1 MKNLILISMFLV
13 LIMSVSAQDSTQM
26 VTVKDTIFI
35 SDARLIYFSNT
46 ILPAVNSFID
56 DYNRTRKVSGETVLL
71 KQETNQL
78 IKKIEKLVQDYSRNF
93 MVVKNTE
100 INPVEIVN
108 EYNALNAKI
117 AALQSDPE
125 IKYIEAMT
133 EFQRI
138 KERQAV
144 LSNYYKQIYSK

>member
-1 MKNLILISMFLV
+1 MFLL

-26 VTVKDTIFI
+26 VTVKDTTFI
-35 SDARLIYFSNT
+35 NDPRLTYLGNT
-46 ILPAVNSFID
+46 IVPALNGFVD
-56 DYNRTRKVSGETVLL
+56 DYNRSRKVAGEPILL
-71 KQETNQL
+71 KQETSQL
-78 IKKIEKLVQDYSRNF
+78 IKKIEKLVTDYSLNF
-93 MVVKNTE
+93 ISVKDTE

-144 LSNYYKQIYSK
+144 LANYYKQIYSK